1 MGPGPKRDISD
12 CCIRSKSSPKTGKSA
27 LSPATSIRLAII
39 RLKIVRIAREG
50 KSGCEEL
57 LRVRNIAHFNGV
69 LKYTIAKIKKV
80 WGSMNTK
87 SIIALALALA
97 FPVLCSAGTP
107 TAPGSA
113 AQKSPEF
120 AALKTIAQSAI
131 LNSPEV
137 VSKWHNYKA
146 AAEEIGV
153 ARGAFLPRVDATA
166 GVAKESLKQPPLN
179 VKDDYNRN
187 GYVLSLNQMIF
198 DGFATRNE
206 VRRLD
211 KAKLVRYYELLDA
224 SENIALEASRAYL
237 DVLRYRFLNNL
248 AEDNYV
254 QHKATYEQLIRRTQ
268 SGVGRRVD
276 LEQAGSRLALAE
288 LNLTTE
294 NANLHDV
301 TARYMR
307 LVNSQP
313 PSITFPPALVGQK
326 HPNTQ
331 AEALGILLKKNPAL
345 LAAVENIEASQ
356 YDIDVRRAAY
366 SPKLDFR
373 ARTDN
378 TTNYQGITGDRV
390 NNVAE
395 LVVTWNLFNGGSDRA
410 REKQYIERK
419 NISLDLREKACRD
432 TRQTLAIAYNDVGR
446 LRQQSGFVNSQVS
459 QLEKTRDAYRDQYD
473 VGQRTLLDLL
483 DTENELLAARRS
495 AVNVDMDLIL
505 AYLRTHA
512 GMGTLL
518 EFLGLEKLDTE
529 TPGQNELAQFDASQL
544 CAPEEVRVIATDRE
558 ALDNRAMAAIEKGRP
573 GVPGAVAP
581 AAPAGADGEVTQQ
594 VMAWA
599 AAWTAK
605 DYSNYINFYAPTF
618 TPDGGLSRED
628 WFQLRRSRIA
638 GRDAIKVDIQDMKVR
653 QDGNDRAFA
662 EFRQVYQSNIYRDT
676 TQKTLEMIKV
686 NGKWLINRESA
697 VPCAGGTAGGCKGGA
712 K

>member
-1 MGPGPKRDISD
+1 
-12 CCIRSKSSPKTGKSA
+12 
-27 LSPATSIRLAII
+27 
-39 RLKIVRIAREG
+39 
-50 KSGCEEL
+50 
-57 LRVRNIAHFNGV
+57 
-69 LKYTIAKIKKV
+69 
-80 WGSMNTK
+80 MNTK
-87 SIIALALALA
+87 SIIVLALALA
-97 FPVLCSAGTP
+97 FPMLGSAGTP
-107 TAPGSA
+107 TALGSA
-113 AQKSPEF
+113 VQKTPEF
-120 AALKTIAQSAI
+120 VALKTVAQSAI

-146 AAEEIGV
+146 ASEEIGV
-153 ARGAFLPRVDATA
+153 ARGGFLPRVDATL
-166 GVAKESLKQPPLN
+166 GTGQESLKEPPLN
-179 VKDDYNRN
+179 QQNDYNRH

-224 SENIALEASRAYL
+224 SENIALEAARAYI

-294 NANLHDV
+294 SANLHDV

-313 PSITFPPALVGQK
+313 PNITFPPALVGEK

-331 AEALGILLKKNPAL
+331 AEAIGILLKKNPSL
-345 LAAVENIEASQ
+345 LAAVENIEAAQ

-378 TTNYQGITGDRV
+378 TTNYQGVTGDRV

-419 NISLDLREKACRD
+419 NLSLDLREKACRD
-432 TRQTLAIAYNDVGR
+432 TRQTLAIAYNDVSR
-446 LRQQSGFVNSQVS
+446 LRQQAGFVNSQVS

-495 AVNVDMDLIL
+495 SVNVDMDLIL

-518 EFLGLEKLDTE
+518 EFLGLEKLDTD
-529 TPGQNELAQFDASQL
+529 TPEQNELAPVDASQL
-544 CAPEEVRVIATDRE
+544 CAAEAVRVTNTDRE
-558 ALDNRAMAAIEKGRP
+558 SLDGRAMAMLEKSRP
-573 GVPGAVAP
+573 GIPNAGVP
-581 AAPAGADGEVTQQ
+581 AAPVAAGADAEVTQQ
-594 VMAWA
+594 VNAWA

-618 TPDGGLSRED
+618 TPDGGISRED
-628 WFQLRRSRIA
+628 WFQLRRSRIT
-638 GRDAIKVDIQDMKVR
+638 GRDVINVNIQEMKVR

-662 EFRQVYQSNIYRDT
+662 EFRQLYQSNVYKDT

-686 NGKWLINRESA
+686 NGKWLINRESS
-697 VPCAGGTAGGCKGGA
+697 VPCTGGTAGGCKGGA